1 MPMTATKPKP
11 KPKPKRNTINTER
24 LIHDFQLCQ
33 KFGYPCRFTVGRNTG
48 YTPAVIKAMERRG
61 YVIAKVHG
69 NCYEITSHLPNQS

>member
-1 MPMTATKPKP
+1 MPMTATKP

>member
-1 MPMTATKPKP
+1 MPMTAT

-69 NCYEITSHLPNQS
+69 NCDEITSHQPNQS